1 MAINDI
7 IFNKGQGGL
16 GRPLAGEDFISSLLF
31 YTGSLPSGF
40 TSSNRVRSFGSVADA
55 ESAGIKSD
63 YSDATAAT
71 GSYQVTNKG
80 TNGDTITIK
89 VVGIDTKGNATTYT
103 LGSYKK
109 VSGDST
115 ITLVAT
121 AIVAAIN
128 AGTVNHGFSATLT
141 GGSSDTVTIAAP
153 KRFGT
158 WLNSGTPIVVTLSGG
173 ATIAGTLTQF
183 ASGTRSAM
191 AVWHYHIAEFFRLQ
205 PKGQLYVGFF
215 AVPGSYDFTEIATI
229 QNFANGKV
237 RQLGVYKD
245 SAAFSTSDITAIQAV
260 CTTLAGLHKPLNV
273 LYGADLSSVSDLSTL
288 TDLSLLTANNVSA
301 VISQDGAGLG
311 SYLYTTGGKSVTTLG
326 ATLGAV
332 AFASVSDD
340 IAWVSKF
347 NISNG
352 VECDTI
358 AFANGQLLTAISTS
372 LQNTLDDYR
381 YIFLVKYTGIAGSYF
396 NDSHCAIVV
405 SSDYAYIENNRTID
419 KAIRGIYSSVLP
431 ALNSP
436 LTLNSDGTL
445 TDTTIAYFTGLAE
458 VNLAQMVR
466 DVELSAYAVTID
478 STQNVLSTSNLTIA
492 VKLVP
497 IGVARQIT
505 VNIGFTL
512 SI

>member
-16 GRPLAGEDFISSLLF
+16 GRPLAGEDFISSLVF
-31 YTGSLPSGF
+31 YTGSLPSGY
-40 TSSNRVRSFGSVADA
+40 TTTNRVHSFGSVADA
-55 ESAGIKSD
+55 ETSGIKAD
-63 YSDATAAT
+63 YSDATASVGT
-71 GSYQVTNKG
+71 YQVTNKG
-80 TNGDTITIK
+80 TNNDTITIT
-89 VVGIDTKGNATTYT
+89 VAGIDTKGVATTYT

-128 AGTVNHGFSATLT
+128 AKTITTGFSATLT
-141 GGSSDTVTIAAP
+141 GGSSDTVSISAP

-158 WLNSGTPIVVTLSGG
+158 YLNSGTPIVVTLSAG

-183 ASGTRSAM
+183 SGGTRSAM

-215 AVPGSYDFTEIATI
+215 AVPGSYDFTEITTV

-237 RQLGVYKD
+237 RQVGVYKD

-260 CTTLAGLHKPLNV
+260 CTTLAGLHKPLSV
-273 LYGADLSSVSDLSTL
+273 LYAADISGVSDLSTL
-288 TDLSLLTANNVSA
+288 TDLSLFTAPNVSA
-301 VISQDGAGLG
+301 IISQDGAGLG

-332 AFASVSDD
+332 AYASVSDD
-340 IAWVSKF
+340 IAWISKF
-347 NISNG
+347 NISSG

-358 AFANGQLLTAISTS
+358 AFANGNLVSTISQG
-372 LQNTLDDYR
+372 LINTLDDYR
-381 YIFLVKYTGIAGSYF
+381 YIFLIKYTGIAGSYF
-396 NDSHCAIVV
+396 NDSHCAVII

-436 LTLNSDGTL
+436 LQLNSDGTL

-458 VNLAQMVR
+458 VNLQQMIR
-466 DVELSAYAVTID
+466 DTELSAFAVTID